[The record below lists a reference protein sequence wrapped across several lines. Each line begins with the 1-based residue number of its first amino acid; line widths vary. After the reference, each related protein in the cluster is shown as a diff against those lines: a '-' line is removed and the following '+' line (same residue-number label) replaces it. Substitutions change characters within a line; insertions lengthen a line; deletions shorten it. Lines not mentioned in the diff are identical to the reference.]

1 MYTGAPKRPSLY
13 RSPAGAPHGD
23 LGHLGRSGQ
32 IWGGPAYENDTPPAC
47 GLHWPCVK
55 PLQSSPGSKGNGR
68 KHARAPFSA
77 VRATRKLKVDGFS
90 SSRGALHDAHHEKAP
105 NAKNPAAVG
114 RRRAA
119 GPLPPWGAARRRLA
133 AFRSLPGVPFLVGYK
148 TTIFRS
154 QRLLHAYILRAV
166 TSQTRNPAKI

>member
-32 IWGGPAYENDTPPAC
+32 IWGPPAYENDTPPAC

-119 GPLPPWGAARRRLA
+119 GPQPPWGAARLVAFSMAPRSCFPHGMQTQGNPLSFRL
-133 AFRSLPGVPFLVGYK
+133 SLSGRP
-148 TTIFRS
+148 
-154 QRLLHAYILRAV
+154 
-166 TSQTRNPAKI
+166 

>member
-13 RSPAGAPHGD
+13 RAPQGPPAKIWAIRADP
-23 LGHLGRSGQ
+23 GRSGQ
-32 IWGGPAYENDTPPAC
+32 IWGPPPYENDTPPAC

-114 RRRAA
+114 RPAGPVFNGRRPRAA
-119 GPLPPWGAARRRLA
+119 GLL
-133 AFRSLPGVPFLVGYK
+133 SLWWSSRGVDRAK
-148 TTIFRS
+148 
-154 QRLLHAYILRAV
+154 LRASLK
-166 TSQTRNPAKI
+166 THLL

>member
-1 MYTGAPKRPSLY
+1 MYTGAPKRPSVY

-32 IWGGPAYENDTPPAC
+32 ILAPPAYENETPPTC

-55 PLQSSPGSKGNGR
+55 PLQSSPDSKGNGR
-68 KHARAPFSA
+68 THARAPFSA

-90 SSRGALHDAHHEKAP
+90 SSRGALRDAHHEKAP
-105 NAKNPAAVG
+105 NTKNPAAVG

-119 GPLPPWGAARRRLA
+119 GPQPPWGAARLA
-133 AFRSLPGVPFLVGYK
+133 AFRSLPALAFL
-148 TTIFRS
+148 
-154 QRLLHAYILRAV
+154 
-166 TSQTRNPAKI
+166 N